1 MQLQRVQKYLAAIG
15 HLCTCDEQRIDRA
28 LDDVLMQ
35 PKILTAAL
43 RLRDFFIWCM
53 LRHVPILKKEVRRLF
68 GGADALCTDHDS
80 GLG

>member
-43 RLRDFFIWCM
+43 RLRDFFI
-53 LRHVPILKKEVRRLF
+53 
-68 GGADALCTDHDS
+68 
-80 GLG
+80 